1 MTAVVEA
8 ESLTK
13 RFGEVSAVTDLS
25 FALEAGTI
33 TGFLG
38 PNGAG
43 KTTTLRMLLGLA
55 TPSSG
60 GALIFGRSYAALDES
75 ALRVGAVL
83 EATDFHPGRSG
94 RNHLRSL
101 SQAAGIPDSR
111 VDEVLRLVELDGAA
125 KRRVKG
131 YSLGM
136 RQRLGLASALLG
148 DPDLLVLDEP
158 ANGLDPEG
166 VRWLRDFLRSYAA
179 SGRTVLV
186 SSHVLAEV
194 AQTVDHVLI
203 VAKGRLVIE
212 SPLAELT
219 SRVGGSVRV
228 RSPQS
233 SVLEDAL
240 RHEGLEV
247 SATADGALL
256 VSGAPIERVG
266 EIAASAAVVLH
277 ELVATG
283 ASLEEIFLELT
294 SDDEVPAPAEDGS

>member
-1 MTAVVEA
+1 MAHVIQS

-13 RFGEVSAVTDLS
+13 RYGAVLAVDDLS
-25 FALEAGTI
+25 FKIESGTI

-55 TPSSG
+55 NPTSG
-60 GALIFGRSYAALDES
+60 HATIFGVPYEQLETP

-94 RNHLRSL
+94 RDHLRTL
-101 SQAAGIPDSR
+101 SRAAGLSDSR
-111 VDEVLRLVELDGAA
+111 VDEVLELVELQSAG

-136 RQRLGLASALLG
+136 RQRLGLAAALLG

-166 VRWLRDFLRSYAA
+166 VRWLRDFLRDFA
-179 SGRTVLV
+179 SGERSVLV

-194 AQTVDHVLI
+194 AQTVDQVLI
-203 VAKGRLVIE
+203 INHGRLVIE
-212 SPLAELT
+212 SSLDDLT
-219 SRVGGSVRV
+219 ARVGGSVRV
-228 RSPQS
+228 RSPQ
-233 SVLEDAL
+233 LTQLAEAL
-240 RHEGLEV
+240 KREGIE
-247 SATADGALL
+247 STATNDRALL
-256 VSGAPIERVG
+256 VHGTTNEHVG
-266 EIAASAAVVLH
+266 DVALAAGIAIH
-277 ELVATG
+277 ELVSEG
-283 ASLEEIFLELT
+283 SSLEEVFLDLT
-294 SDDEVPAPAEDGS
+294 SGEAS